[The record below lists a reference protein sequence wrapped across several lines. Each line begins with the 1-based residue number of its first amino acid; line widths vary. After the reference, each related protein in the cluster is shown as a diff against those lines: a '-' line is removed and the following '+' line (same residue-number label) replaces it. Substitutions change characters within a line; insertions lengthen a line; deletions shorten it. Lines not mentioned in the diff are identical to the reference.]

1 MDLQSQPAEFSSAR
15 GLGHFGLG
23 SSDSARVL
31 RRAPLCALSAGRA
44 LRPVSGRLQASE
56 KGRCALRCSLLQSW
70 VANRS
75 GTEERPRCLRGYPAF
90 LGSSTGG
97 DWATVPADRSL

>member
-1 MDLQSQPAEFSSAR
+1 MDLQSRPAELSSAR
-15 GLGHFGLG
+15 GPGRFGLR
-23 SSDSARVL
+23 SSDSAGALLRV
-31 RRAPLCALSAGRA
+31 PPCALSAGRA
-44 LRPVSGRLQASE
+44 LRPVSGRSQAPE
-56 KGRCALRCSLLQSW
+56 KGRCVLRHALLQSR

-75 GTEERPRCLRGYPAF
+75 GTEERPRCLRGYPAI